1 MVFHVPDHRLLA
13 GNIPVP
19 FLEGGVNGG
28 LGVGRRNRRLWHRQ
42 CRVGFFQHP
51 TVQLVMEVRIVVVE
65 LHKLQIPGGIHRAF
79 DGGVSFHPGI
89 FPVGIAAGVLVCLI
103 RQNGVPDQRL
113 VGCKHLLDGGR
124 WRFGFWKSIPG
135 LGHGNA
141 AESGVFLFQLGILR
155 LLLLGQVIA
164 SGNQLAQPL
173 LQRRPLDGGGFPVM
187 VPGEFQPFAGV
198 IRRTGGSVQKGMA
211 VSIVGTIFFFQK
223 SNGGLGV
230 RLVLVQGIHPQLP
243 VLIAGSLPQLR
254 INIRLGNRKSGGLPA
269 LRFVNVLYLL
279 CFRKEQV

>member
-211 VSIVGTIFFFQK
+211 VSIVGTY
-223 SNGGLGV
+223 S
-230 RLVLVQGIHPQLP
+230 
-243 VLIAGSLPQLR
+243 S
-254 INIRLGNRKSGGLPA
+254 
-269 LRFVNVLYLL
+269 
-279 CFRKEQV
+279 FRKATAVLGSGCAGTGHTPRSFPS

>member
-1 MVFHVPDHRLLA
+1 MA
-13 GNIPVP
+13 AW
-19 FLEGGVNGG
+19 
-28 LGVGRRNRRLWHRQ
+28 GVGRRNRRLRHRQ
-42 CRVGFFQHP
+42 RRVGFCQYLS
-51 TVQLVMEVRIVVVE
+51 VQLVMEVRIVVVE
-65 LHKLQIPGGIHRAF
+65 LHKLQIPGSIHRTF
-79 DGGVSFHPGI
+79 DGSVSFNPGV

-103 RQNGVPDQRL
+103 RQNGVTHQRL

-124 WRFGFWKSIPG
+124 WRFWFRESIPG
-135 LGHGNA
+135 LRHGNA

-164 SGNQLAQPL
+164 TGNQLAQPL

-187 VPGEFQPFAGV
+187 VPGKFQPFTGV

-211 VSIVGTIFFFQK
+211 VSIVAVFFFQK
-223 SNGGLGV
+223 SNGSLGV
-230 RLVLVQGIHPQLP
+230 RLVLVQGIDPQLP
-243 VLIAGSLPQLR
+243 ALMAGPLPQLR

-269 LRFVNVLYLL
+269 LRFINVLYLL